1 MFSFVKLLELLA
13 NHKVSLS
20 EILQSTPKCYQSKR
34 EITCSSSEKGRIM
47 RQLLNRYR
55 EKELEMTDG
64 LKVRSENGWVLVVPS
79 PARPSMMLWAEGTS
93 QDTADALL
101 QGMGDVILEL
111 LNQPAPVDANLPPAP
126 SSLNSMLPEE
136 KAFHFWNGQR
146 YLGVRARTF
155 IEFLDT
161 LHYIESSS
169 LVYHFK
175 RGDFSNWVEHELK
188 DTWLAE
194 QIRMLEQDDDRKES
208 LRSSLVNLLT
218 QSVHHRAREK
228 QDSGPVS
235 KPPTVP
241 NPS

>member
-1 MFSFVKLLELLA
+1 M
-13 NHKVSLS
+13 
-20 EILQSTPKCYQSKR
+20 EIY
-34 EITCSSSEKGRIM
+34 
-47 RQLLNRYR
+47 
-55 EKELEMTDG
+55 G
-64 LKVRSENGWVLVVPS
+64 LVMVVNGY
-79 PARPSMMLWAEGTS
+79 
-93 QDTADALL
+93 
-101 QGMGDVILEL
+101 I
-111 LNQPAPVDANLPPAP
+111 
-126 SSLNSMLPEE
+126 
-136 KAFHFWNGQR
+136 
-146 YLGVRARTF
+146 
-155 IEFLDT
+155 LDT

-188 DTWLAE
+188 DVWLAE

-235 KPPTVP
+235 KPPTVQ